1 MKRKVSLILV
11 LAMVMIAILQF
22 SLLAS
27 DISLRN
33 NNTIQT
39 DTTFSIFNDGMAM
52 VYVGYEGYPSVTTG
66 ATITITIEKRNLLL
80 FWRDIVSETITVS
93 GDYYSNELTYQLDS
107 TGTYRCTVEYV
118 VSGTGGADDV
128 ITFEDTKTYSN

>member
-1 MKRKVSLILV
+1 MKRKISLILV
-11 LAMVMIAILQF
+11 LTMILVAVLQF

-27 DISLRN
+27 DISLCN
-33 NNTIQT
+33 NNTVRTTSYFAIS
-39 DTTFSIFNDGMAM
+39 DTGNAT
-52 VYVGYEGYPSVTTG
+52 VRQGYEGYSNVTTG
-66 ATITITIEKRNLLL
+66 ATINITIEKRNLLL
-80 FWRDIVSETITVS
+80 FWSDVVSETITVS
-93 GDYYSNELTYQLDS
+93 GIRYSNELTYQLDD

>member
-1 MKRKVSLILV
+1 MKRKVSLVLV
-11 LAMVMIAILQF
+11 LAMVMVAVLQF

-27 DISLRN
+27 NISLYN
-33 NNTIQT
+33 NNTLR
-39 DTTFSIFNDGMAM
+39 TTSYFEISSDGNAT
-52 VYVGYEGYPSVTTG
+52 VRVGYDGYPNVTTG

-80 FWRDIVSETITVS
+80 FWSDVVSETITVS
-93 GDYYSNELTYQLDS
+93 SVRYSDEFEYQLDD

-128 ITFEDTKTYSN
+128 ITFEDTKEYK